1 MQPMGIY
8 HKHVL
13 PRVTHFLCG
22 LKPAMKQ
29 REKVV
34 PLATGRVLEIGIG
47 TGLNLPFYSPY
58 KVEHLWGLDPSSEMW
73 KLTEADRTPLDFDME
88 FIKASASDIPLED
101 NSADTVLIT
110 YTLCSIP
117 DVALALEEIR
127 RVLKHDGQLVFCEHG
142 AAPDHSVR
150 RRQDRLNPLWT
161 RLGGGCNLNREIPAL
176 LEQGGFRIHQLDT
189 MYIPGWKPASFN
201 YRGTAGKY

>member
-1 MQPMGIY
+1 MGIY
-8 HKHVL
+8 HRHVL

-22 LKPAMKQ
+22 LKPAMQQ

-34 PLATGRVLEIGIG
+34 PQATGRVLEIGIG
-47 TGLNLPFYSPY
+47 TGLNLPFYSPD

-73 KLTEADRTPLDFDME
+73 ELTQDKRAAVDFGME
-88 FIKASASDIPLED
+88 FINASASDIPLES

-110 YTLCSIP
+110 YTMCSIP
-117 DVALALEEIR
+117 DITLALEEIR
-127 RVLKHDGQLVFCEHG
+127 RVLKRDGQLLFCEHG
-142 AAPDHSVR
+142 AAPDHRVR

-176 LEQGGFRIHQLDT
+176 LEQGGFRICQLDT
-189 MYIPGWKPASFN
+189 MYIPGWKPASFT
-201 YRGTAGKY
+201 YRGTARQY